1 MTILEFV
8 NMQMTSAGISK
19 TAAVNLAVAVTGIS
33 PRSAWMQITGDA
45 KTPAPVARLLD
56 VYVAADVSVKAKK
69 GYFRKLFLDVP
80 TKVWQNGLVKKMVF
94 FLRVKKTF

>member
-45 KTPAPVARLLD
+45 KTPAPVAKLLD
-56 VYVAADVSVKAKK
+56 VYVAADVSAKAKK
-69 GYFRKLFLDVP
+69 RLFP
-80 TKVWQNGLVKKMVF
+80 EAF
-94 FLRVKKTF
+94 S

>member
-33 PRSAWMQITGDA
+33 PRSAWMQITGAA

-56 VYVAADVSVKAKK
+56 VYLAADVSVKAKK
-69 GYFRKLFLDVP
+69 RLFP
-80 TKVWQNGLVKKMVF
+80 EAF
-94 FLRVKKTF
+94 S